1 MGPEYFQALVFSWFE
16 LYGRKSLPWQL
27 PPEPYRVWLSEIML
41 QQTQVTTV
49 IPYFERFI
57 QHFPSVEALA
67 KAPLDDVLHYWS
79 GLGYYARAR
88 NLHKTAGIIANQYGG
103 RFPQTLAELV
113 ELPGIGRSTAGAIAS
128 LSMGQ
133 SEAILDGNVKRVLCR
148 FFAIQGWSGNS
159 AILKRLWAISEQLTP
174 KHKAGNYNQAMM
186 DLGATVCKRSNPDCP
201 QCPLKEDC
209 LALKKNLVSE
219 LPTPKKRMS
228 LPVKKRYWLVF
239 KNAQAVLLN
248 QRPPTGLWGGLWA
261 FPEFETYDQLVEWC
275 EKNDTDIT
283 GAKTIAEKRHTFSH
297 YHLDYTPIV
306 CSTPAVSS
314 KVAEDNRSS
323 WYEINSRVKIGLPKP
338 VSELI
343 SQLTNES

>member
-16 LYGRKSLPWQL
+16 LHGRKSLPWQL

-88 NLHKTAGIIANQYGG
+88 NLHKT
-103 RFPQTLAELV
+103 
-113 ELPGIGRSTAGAIAS
+113 
-128 LSMGQ
+128 
-133 SEAILDGNVKRVLCR
+133 VLCR

-201 QCPLKEDC
+201 QCPLKDDC

-239 KNAQAVLLN
+239 KNAQTVLLN